1 LQSTK
6 FSFQTSSK
14 GKKPSRN
21 APNCDLRS
29 HLYRISGVDFTQIDG
44 LEALTV
50 QAIIAE
56 VGLDATRFPTSK
68 HFTSWLG
75 ICPGSKISGGK
86 ILSSKTRKVVNRASN
101 SFRIAAQSLAHSQ
114 TALGGFY
121 RRIRSHSGA
130 PIAITAIA
138 PSKHGFFTTCGR
150 LVKILL
156 MLALM
161 LTSNNTNNGSSNS
174 SSNVPSKWASI

>member
-1 LQSTK
+1 MITRANNRCILRLPPFSKGGFDSQSDEPLPPRP
-6 FSFQTSSK
+6 K

-21 APNCDLRS
+21 APNFDLRS

-50 QAIIAE
+50 QEIISE
-56 VGLDATRFPTSK
+56 VGLDPNRFSTSK

-101 SFRIAAQSLAHSQ
+101 
-114 TALGGFY
+114 
-121 RRIRSHSGA
+121 
-130 PIAITAIA
+130 
-138 PSKHGFFTTCGR
+138 
-150 LVKILL
+150 
-156 MLALM
+156 
-161 LTSNNTNNGSSNS
+161 GSS
-174 SSNVPSKWASI
+174 VFTLPSPLRSA